1 MKPISPKV
9 SIVSF
14 CLLVALVGVGLA
26 FTSQPASAGSGL
38 QGRASDAAGVR
49 VVVTPRSIA
58 GADKWEFEVA
68 MDTHVKPLAED
79 LAFAAVLID
88 DKGGRAVPIAWQG
101 DPPGGHHR
109 KGVLQF
115 TAPAN
120 SPKAFELQLTNVGG
134 AALRTFRWEL
144 Q

>member
-1 MKPISPKV
+1 MKPTSPKV
-9 SIVSF
+9 LIVSF
-14 CLLVALVGVGLA
+14 CLVVALVGMGLA
-26 FTSQPASAGSGL
+26 FTSQPSSAGSGL
-38 QGRASDAAGVR
+38 QGRTSDAAGVR
-49 VVVTPRSIA
+49 VVVTPRSMV
-58 GADKWEFEVA
+58 GADKWEFDVA

-79 LAFAAVLID
+79 LASAAVLID
-88 DKGGRAVPIAWQG
+88 DKGERAVPIAWQG

-115 TAPAN
+115 SAPVN
-120 SPKAFELQLTNVGG
+120 PPKAFELQLINVGG

>member
-1 MKPISPKV
+1 MKRISPK
-9 SIVSF
+9 ILMGSF
-14 CLLVALVGVGLA
+14 CLLAALVCTGLA
-26 FTSQPASAGSGL
+26 FSSQPASAGSNL
-38 QGRASDAAGVR
+38 QGRTSDAAGVR
-49 VVVTPRSIA
+49 VVVTPRSMV
-58 GADKWEFEVA
+58 GSDKWEFDVA

-79 LAFAAVLID
+79 LASAAVLID
-88 DKGGRAVPIAWQG
+88 DKGERTVPIAWQG

-115 TAPAN
+115 TGPAN
-120 SPKAFELQLTNVGG
+120 PPKAFELQLINVGG